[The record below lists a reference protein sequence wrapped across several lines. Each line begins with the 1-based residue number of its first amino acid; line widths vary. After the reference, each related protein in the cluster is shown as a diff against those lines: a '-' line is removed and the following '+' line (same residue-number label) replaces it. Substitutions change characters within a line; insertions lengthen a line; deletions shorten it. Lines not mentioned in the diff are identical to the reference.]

1 MSPLLQGNLS
11 PFVSCSG
18 EKKKEILQKQIY
30 MWKAEE
36 LMKKRLVTVT
46 DSFSHYDASGYDQLI
61 SKQTQELQ

>member
-1 MSPLLQGNLS
+1 
-11 PFVSCSG
+11 
-18 EKKKEILQKQIY
+18 

-46 DSFSHYDASGYDQLI
+46 DSFSHNDASGYDQLI